1 MRKLVISEQSV
12 QGSLSLR
19 CDWPS
24 PTVFTIIEP
33 RTGVYNLSILVQS
46 HRDMCY
52 YGVYT

>member
-24 PTVFTIIEP
+24 PIVFTIIE
-33 RTGVYNLSILVQS
+33 RRMGVYNLGILVQS
-46 HRDMCY
+46 HRDRWY
-52 YGVYT
+52 YGVCT